1 MAKLYIDAEGAVRG
15 RVASFAAKQALLGEE
30 VFVLNSE
37 KAIISGNPKM
47 NVDDFKF
54 TRTIN
59 TIKPEKGPF
68 FSKDPE
74 KMMRRTIRG
83 MLPDYRRG
91 RGKQAWSRLKCYV
104 GIPEQFKKE
113 KLVKVKTNK
122 PAISMTM
129 DELSKKA

>member
-1 MAKLYIDAEGAVRG
+1 MAKIYIDAEGATRG
-15 RVASFAAKQALLGEE
+15 RLASYAAKQALLGNE

-37 KAIISGNPKM
+37 KAIVSGDARM
-47 NVDDFKF
+47 NINDFKF

-83 MLPDYRRG
+83 MLPDYRLG
-91 RGKQAWSRLKCYV
+91 RGKQAWHRVKCYV
-104 GIPEQFKKE
+104 GIPEEFKKE
-113 KLVKVKTNK
+113 KLEKIKTK
-122 PAISMTM
+122 TPFKSMTM
-129 DELSKKA
+129 KEFGEKA